1 MGPAA
6 GWYHSRRYRGG
17 PEREA
22 TVRVLIAALLGAAT
36 GAAVAVI
43 LSAYED
49 LESAGSQS
57 AGSQSAGSQSAG
69 SQSAGSQSAGPQG
82 AGP

>member
-57 AGSQSAGSQSAG
+57 AG
-69 SQSAGSQSAGPQG
+69 PQG